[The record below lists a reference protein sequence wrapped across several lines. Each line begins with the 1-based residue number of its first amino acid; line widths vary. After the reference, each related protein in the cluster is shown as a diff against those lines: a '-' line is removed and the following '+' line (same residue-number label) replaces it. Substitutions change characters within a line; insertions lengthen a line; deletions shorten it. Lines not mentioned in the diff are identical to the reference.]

1 MSRRKKN
8 NIVNPIDFNNW
19 YDIISSRK
27 QVWIFPDLCHL
38 FAMQSFLTVWLILCP
53 NKGGFMKKDTFM
65 KEKPVFP
72 LIISMALPMIIS
84 MCVNS
89 LYNIVDSYFVAKI
102 SEDAMTS
109 LSLVYPVQNFVNAVA
124 IGFGVGIN
132 AVIAFYLGAGDKNK
146 ADSAATQGFLLSI
159 IHGVVLTATC
169 IFVMKPFLL
178 AFTKDGNVISLG
190 VQYCNIVFLFTVI
203 NSLNLFF
210 EKLFQAEGNMKITM
224 IGLMVGCITNIILD
238 PVMIFGLAFFPK
250 MGIKGAALATA
261 LGQCV
266 TFLIYIIYYFAKPGS
281 VRVNKK
287 YFKLTSYIVKKLYS
301 IGIPAI
307 LNLALPSILI
317 SSLNAILATFSQV
330 YVLVLGVYYK
340 LQTFLYLTANGI
352 IQGMRPIIAYN
363 YGAGEYKRVRK
374 IYNYVLIMI
383 AIIMAVGMVICLTVP
398 SNIISMFTS
407 NSETVKLGA
416 TALRIISAGFV
427 FSAVSVTSCGALE
440 GLSKGFPSL
449 VISLCRYIVIIIPSA
464 FVLSKFFGAIGVWHA
479 FWVAELLT
487 AIISIFVYKKSVKF
501 NKN

>member
-1 MSRRKKN
+1 MSRRKKK

-266 TFLIYIIYYFAKPGS
+266 NFLIYIIYYFAKPGS

>member
-1 MSRRKKN
+1 
-8 NIVNPIDFNNW
+8 
-19 YDIISSRK
+19 
-27 QVWIFPDLCHL
+27 
-38 FAMQSFLTVWLILCP
+38 
-53 NKGGFMKKDTFM
+53 MKKDTFM
-65 KEKPVFP
+65 KEKHVFP

-159 IHGVVLTATC
+159 IHGVVLTFTC
-169 IFVMKPFLL
+169 IFIMKPFLL

-238 PVMIFGLAFFPK
+238 PIMIFGLAFFPK

-266 TFLIYIIYYFAKPGS
+266 TFLIYLIYYFAKPGS

-363 YGAGEYKRVRK
+363 YGACEYKRVRK

-416 TALRIISAGFV
+416 TALKIISAGFV